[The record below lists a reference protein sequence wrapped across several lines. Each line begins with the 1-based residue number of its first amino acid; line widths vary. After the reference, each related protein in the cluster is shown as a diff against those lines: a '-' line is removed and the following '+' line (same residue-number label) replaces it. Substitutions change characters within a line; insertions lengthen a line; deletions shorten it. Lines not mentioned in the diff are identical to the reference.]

1 MPDQNRDTPGKTSHW
16 IYVLRQ
22 LVVTFG
28 AICLLISA
36 YLFIEMVASGSDT
49 LRGGVTISLSLL
61 FGVPYAL
68 GAITAFL
75 SAPNGNVSEGHYT
88 LTTLALTTVAVLAGS
103 FVLHEAMI
111 CIVLLLPLWWLG
123 AIGGAM
129 TVKALHR
136 KSRDRQPKA
145 MSLVALPF
153 VLFAI
158 EPYLPETVATFSVER
173 TVVIEASMEEVWPH
187 LLAMPDIA
195 PNEGRFTIAQSLMG
209 IPRPSAAIV
218 VGEGPG
224 AIREARWGKDIYF
237 EEHIDVWRTH
247 DRLEWAFA
255 FPDDSVSRYT
265 DRHITV
271 DGPNLYIDRG
281 GYQLERL
288 PDGRTKLTLF
298 TQYRSNTPVNHY
310 SAVWGE
316 IFLGGIQM
324 NVLEIVRDRSE
335 ALHSDGTGGSE

>member
-1 MPDQNRDTPGKTSHW
+1 MTDNARSNTRQPSRW
-16 IYVLRQ
+16 RYVARR
-22 LVVTFG
+22 LVFTLIALGVVCGGYIVFFRLVYRESSGVDVMIG
-28 AICLLISA
+28 AS
-36 YLFIEMVASGSDT
+36 V
-49 LRGGVTISLSLL
+49 L
-61 FGVPYAL
+61 FGLPFAL
-68 GAITAFL
+68 GAIVAFL
-75 SAPNGNVSEGHYT
+75 TAPNGRVKDGHYT
-88 LTTLALTTVAVLAGS
+88 ISTIGLTGISLVIGGLVLREG
-103 FVLHEAMI
+103 VI
-111 CIVLLLPLWWLG
+111 CMVLLLPIWWFTAL
-123 AIGGAM
+123 GGAL
-129 TVKALHR
+129 TVKHWHR
-136 KSRDRQPKA
+136 NFQERHPTS
-145 MSLVALPF
+145 MSILALPF
-153 VLFAI
+153 VLLVLD
-158 EPYLPETVATFSVER
+158 PYLPKSIHSFTVNRVITIDAP
-173 TVVIEASMEEVWPH
+173 IEAVWPH
-187 LLAMPDIA
+187 LLEMPDIG
-195 PNEGRFTIAQSLMG
+195 PDEGRFTFAQSLMG

-224 AIREARWGKDIYF
+224 AIREARWGEDIYF

-324 NVLEIVRDRSE
+324 NVLDIVRDRSE